1 MAGEGFS
8 VIRDEE
14 TGFAVLDQ
22 EGKPVVILDSSYEYP
37 HEEKPLIYDYGKTS
51 SAALREP

>member
-1 MAGEGFS
+1 M
-8 VIRDEE
+8 IRDEE